1 MAVREVVPGL
11 WQVPLGYVNAFLFDT
26 GDGLVLIDTGIPG
39 SSPKILEAVR
49 AIGREPA
56 AIRHILVT
64 YCHSDHAGSAA
75 EMKRLTGA
83 PATMHPTDAEMV
95 RTGKAKRPL
104 TQTPGL
110 LNAFICRFF
119 VGSAPTAIEPAEIEH
134 EVQDGAM
141 LPGGLRAVH
150 VPGHCAGQLAF
161 LWPEHGGAWRSF
173 QQRKQKQAQPAKK
186 PLTPDELNQQL
197 LADGLITQLPN
208 PAEDI
213 DDDDVPIASK
223 GEPLSETIIRERR

>member
-1 MAVREVVPGL
+1 MAVKEVVPGL

-95 RTGKAKRPL
+95 RTGEA
-104 TQTPGL
+104 
-110 LNAFICRFF
+110 
-119 VGSAPTAIEPAEIEH
+119 SAHADSRAPQCLH
-134 EVQDGAM
+134 
-141 LPGGLRAVH
+141 LPVLCWIG
-150 VPGHCAGQLAF
+150 
-161 LWPEHGGAWRSF
+161 
-173 QQRKQKQAQPAKK
+173 
-186 PLTPDELNQQL
+186 
-197 LADGLITQLPN
+197 ADGDRAGRN
-208 PAEDI
+208 RA
-213 DDDDVPIASK
+213 
-223 GEPLSETIIRERR
+223 